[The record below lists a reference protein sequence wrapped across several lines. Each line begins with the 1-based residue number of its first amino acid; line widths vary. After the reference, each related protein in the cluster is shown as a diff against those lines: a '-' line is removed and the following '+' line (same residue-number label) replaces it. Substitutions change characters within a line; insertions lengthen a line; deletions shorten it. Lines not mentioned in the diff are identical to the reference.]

1 MKKMFCFS
9 LVVTFVLFAGAAV
22 AQETPVTTEKVVV
35 TATRTPASLDKIGG
49 NSVTVITAADIKAKG
64 QMMVSDVLKGIPG
77 LDIVSNGGPGTT
89 TVAFIRGADSKNT
102 LVLVDGVMYNDPSSS
117 TRSANL
123 GDINVDNIERIE
135 VVRGAMSVLYGSN
148 ATAGVINIITK
159 KGAAK
164 PSVYGS
170 IEGGSYNTWKGS
182 VGASGASD
190 KFNFATSLSGA
201 KSDGF
206 SVADDDNPG
215 ILHNGNTS
223 EDDAWENFTFSAKM
237 GVDINPDFD
246 INGVVRY
253 SKSETDLD
261 DYYFDGGFAIDQ
273 ADLDM
278 ATFSSTPNP
287 LGLKK
292 QSVENDQTVYKLDIH
307 NFFADQALESSLYV
321 QGSVQNREGYNAV
334 GDSDYDYDGETREI
348 GWQGSYN
355 FKDINTFYLGSSYF
369 QEFIG
374 SKSSALDTDAYIY
387 SLWAQDQLF
396 LGENLDVICG
406 LRYDNHEKFGDSVTF
421 RIAPSYKVTPTMTIL
436 KASYGT
442 GFRAPSLFE
451 LYSDYGNEELQEE
464 TSQGWD
470 AGFEQPLMEN
480 RLKFGASYFDMKYE
494 DRIDYDFAIS
504 KYNQLEGDT
513 KTKGFEAFIQ
523 WMPVSELDFTLN
535 YTYTDTEDHEGK
547 PLVRRPEN
555 KLFFNTRFRFVEKAV
570 INLDVIW
577 ADERNTVSQATDADG
592 NRVGTLDAYTSVN
605 LSASYDITEWLQI
618 YGRAN
623 NLFDE
628 FYEEAWSY
636 ATPGLSGYL
645 GLRVKY

>member
-9 LVVTFVLFAGAAV
+9 FIAMSVLFTGTTI
-22 AQETPVTTEKVVV
+22 AQETPVATENVVV
-35 TATRTPASLDKIGG
+35 TATRTPTRIDKIGG

-64 QMMVSDVLKGIPG
+64 QMMVSDVLKGTPG
-77 LDIVSNGGPGTT
+77 LDIISNGGPGTT
-89 TVAFIRGADSKNT
+89 TLAFIRGADAKNT
-102 LVLVDGVMYNDPSSS
+102 LVLVDGVMYNDPSSP

-148 ATAGVINIITK
+148 ATAGVINIITQ
-159 KGAAK
+159 KGTAQ
-164 PSVYGS
+164 PSLYGG
-170 IEGGSYNTWKGS
+170 IEGGSYNTWKGYA
-182 VGASGASD
+182 GASGAVD
-190 KFNFATSLSGA
+190 KFNFSASLSGL
-201 KSDGF
+201 KTDGF
-206 SVADDDNPG
+206 SVANDDNPG

-223 EDDAWENFTFSAKM
+223 EDDAWENFTFSTKM
-237 GVDINPDFD
+237 GVEINPDFD

-273 ADLDM
+273 ADFDM
-278 ATFSSTPNP
+278 TTFSSAPNP
-287 LGLKK
+287 SGLKK
-292 QSVENDQTVYKLDIH
+292 QKAENDQTVYKLDIH
-307 NFFADQALESSLYV
+307 HLFLNQVLESSLYV
-321 QGSVQNREGYNAV
+321 QGSVQNRDGYNAN
-334 GDSDYDYDGETREI
+334 GDSEYNYDGETREM

-355 FKDINTFYLGSSYF
+355 FDDINTFYLGTSYF
-369 QEFIG
+369 REFID
-374 SKSSALDTDAYIY
+374 SKSSKLDTDAYIY
-387 SLWAQDQLF
+387 SVWAQDQLF
-396 LGENLDVICG
+396 IGENLDIIGG
-406 LRYDNHEKFGDSVTF
+406 LRYDNHEKFGDAVTF
-421 RIAPSYKVTPTMTIL
+421 RIAPSYTITPTQTVL

-451 LYSDYGNEELQEE
+451 LYSDYGNEALEEE

-480 RLKFGASYFDMKYE
+480 RIKLGATYFDMKYE

-513 KTKGFEAFIQ
+513 KTNGVEAFIQ
-523 WMPVSELDFTLN
+523 WMPLSELDFTLN
-535 YTYTDTEDHEGK
+535 YTYTDTEDPEGK

-555 KLFFNTRFRFVEKAV
+555 KLLFNTRYRFADKAV
-570 INLDVIW
+570 VNLDVLW
-577 ADERNTVSQATDADG
+577 ADERSAVTSATDVNG
-592 NRVGTLDAYTSVN
+592 NRVEKLDAYTLVN
-605 LSASYDITEWLQI
+605 LSASYDILKWLQI
-618 YGRAN
+618 YGRVD